1 MRESNSNKNS
11 QLLLKSALNLANF
24 FSSIKN
30 ALLSQF
36 SLARSSSASKD
47 DVKFKLKMTRQQ
59 QKKKTREEAEEMM
72 MKKPSSSS
80 SNAKLAWEILLGPV
94 IGHFAALHQQMDP
107 IEELAPGQR
116 FNPQK
121 SNFNRQFL
129 VPLVV
134 VLFTTV
140 YGLVGFQLEAGLPLT
155 IEALQESPVIF
166 THQVVLPAVWRQM
179 DFALG
184 LDIVIAVG
192 VYAMMLRTASV
203 RPQYRIFMINFE
215 GGGPSPPVR
224 KVFIGRQELPA
235 EVASAMITF
244 RRRYKLPLECSV
256 LTFMAVIDVFLYF
269 SFFLN
274 GCFRFEV
281 GSLLFWFLLFPLYM
295 FYIVYALFG
304 TILFTML
311 ACKYIRMRQRDV
323 CLQFTGLIAEVEGR
337 DFQRRRMTIEERGG
351 GDNGKQGQGFEVS
364 RFFRQGGSGSGG
376 LRRGTIWRRYLLQN
390 LRLVATCRMVRE
402 YNRFCWPLLSVLFP
416 YYILV
421 QCYLAYAVFFTP
433 IPPLIA
439 AIFYI
444 AISEVNLFLFFIIR
458 QCARVHQYNGQMEAA
473 NRTFYFRFLVS
484 GGFQVAR
491 APAMVKV

>member
-1 MRESNSNKNS
+1 
-11 QLLLKSALNLANF
+11 
-24 FSSIKN
+24 
-30 ALLSQF
+30 
-36 SLARSSSASKD
+36 
-47 DVKFKLKMTRQQ
+47 
-59 QKKKTREEAEEMM
+59 
-72 MKKPSSSS
+72 MKKPSSSF

-121 SNFNRQFL
+121 SNLNRQFL

-166 THQVVLPAVWRQM
+166 THQVVLPAIWRQM

-235 EVASAMITF
+235 EL
-244 RRRYKLPLECSV
+244 LPQRL
-256 LTFMAVIDVFLYF
+256 F
-269 SFFLN
+269 SDL
-274 GCFRFEV
+274 EV
-281 GSLLFWFLLFPLYM
+281 GLAAFLVPPFPLYM

-323 CLQFTGLIAEVEGR
+323 CCQFTGLIAEVEGR
-337 DFQRRRMTIEERGG
+337 DFQKRRMTLEERGVVVIMVNKG
-351 GDNGKQGQGFEVS
+351 RVLKFRGFSDKEEVD
-364 RFFRQGGSGSGG
+364 GSGG

-491 APAMVKV
+491 APAMVKAQFFFAHQRLLPYTFKLANLYMITTKTYHVIISYISIFFMYLVKSK